1 MEHVIHEL
9 ELQGAGNEKSV
20 CLAGPGNETWQ
31 IRLDY
36 EGRDAEIGL
45 VLPWTHREKPDS
57 CKEGVGAGRGSDAS
71 SPERVREVRRQRGRV
86 WTGSNWRGWSP
97 RRQAECRAG
106 GWRHGTRVGKP
117 RRLVRVSPVWPLHF

>member
-9 ELQGAGNEKSV
+9 RLQGAGNEKDV

-45 VLPWTHREKPDS
+45 VFTMD
-57 CKEGVGAGRGSDAS
+57 
-71 SPERVREVRRQRGRV
+71 
-86 WTGSNWRGWSP
+86 T
-97 RRQAECRAG
+97 
-106 GWRHGTRVGKP
+106 
-117 RRLVRVSPVWPLHF
+117 